1 LAADQALASTNGDG
15 DGDGNGHGE
24 SQIAKVNGN
33 K

>member
-15 DGDGNGHGE
+15 DGNGNGHGE